1 MRQALLLGRTSVV
14 LLISLVAACTGGP
27 DLSWSTTTSSPP
39 PGRSGS
45 DPSQGLWP
53 EGEPSPTEPTPRP
66 MSPSLQPDFGATVT
80 LAQAPPALGA
90 ASVLVSED
98 GARAVATDPDRDRV
112 AIVDLA
118 TQAVSIVAL
127 DAGDEPGRLVA
138 DNAGRVHV
146 VLERGGSVASIDLA
160 SAAIV
165 ARRPVCGAP
174 RGIARHGAEL
184 FVACTGGEIVAL
196 PADPA
201 GAPQVRARIDRDLR
215 DVVALETDL
224 LVSRL
229 RTAEVLRV
237 RRSDGTL
244 LSRAAP
250 PKAAGREPFVGWRL
264 ASAGQN
270 RAALVHQM
278 ASTDTID
285 VEAPQAYGAPP
296 TQPCGGPVM
305 STVTTFTPDAASDG
319 LLVEP
324 HDTLVQ
330 AVVPVDLARSHAGNR
345 WAVIAAGNAHIKE
358 LMQVQAFASLD
369 TSGCQGAL
377 DGQGVARDPSGQAV
391 AVAFT
396 RDDRLVVFTR
406 EPAAIHVRAT
416 DSASWQSIAL
426 GGASREDTGHAIFH
440 SNSSTGIACVSCHPG
455 GGDDGRVW
463 KFSTGER
470 RTQSLEGTLDGTA
483 PYHWGGDM
491 EGIESFGGPVFGKR
505 MGGPQLGYGQLDA
518 LRAYLTRLPAP
529 STSAPSDPAA
539 AARGKKLFES
549 AAVGCSGC
557 HSGAKLTNNE
567 SVDVGTGAPGKSEL
581 FQVPSLL
588 GVGVRA
594 PFLHDGRAATLLDR
608 FGPAGGGDN
617 HGQTSGL
624 TSVQVKDLVTYL
636 ETL

>member
-1 MRQALLLGRTSVV
+1 MRQALLLGRSSVV
-14 LLISLVAACTGGP
+14 LLISAVAACSGGP
-27 DLSWSTTTSSPP
+27 ELSWSSPSSSPP
-39 PGRSGS
+39 PGRSSS

-53 EGEPSPTEPTPRP
+53 GSEPSPTEPVPRP
-66 MSPSLQPDFGATVT
+66 VSSTLQPDFGATVT
-80 LAQAPPALGA
+80 LDQAPPALGA
-90 ASVLVSED
+90 ARVLVSDD
-98 GARAVATDPDRDRV
+98 GGRAVASDPDRDRV

-118 TQAVSIVAL
+118 TKAVSIVTL

-138 DNAGRVHV
+138 DDAGRVHV
-146 VLERGGSVASIDLA
+146 VLDRGGSVATIDLA

-184 FVACTGGEIVAL
+184 FVVCSGGEIVAL
-196 PADPA
+196 PTDPA

-237 RRSDGTL
+237 RRSDGAV

-250 PKAAGREPFVGWRL
+250 PKSAGREPFVGWRL

-270 RAALVHQM
+270 SAALVHQM
-278 ASTDTID
+278 ASTDTIV

-305 STVTTFTPDAASDG
+305 STVTSFTPDAASDA

-324 HDTLVQ
+324 HDTLVH
-330 AVVPVDLARSHAGNR
+330 AVVPVDLARSAGNR
-345 WAVIAAGNAHIKE
+345 WAVIAAGNAHTKE
-358 LMQVQAFASLD
+358 LRQVQAFASLG
-369 TSGCQGAL
+369 TAGCREAPT
-377 DGQGVARDPSGQAV
+377 GQGVASDPSGQAV

-396 RDDRLVVFTR
+396 HDESLVVFTR
-406 EPAAIHVRAT
+406 EPAAIHVRAVGNT
-416 DSASWQSIAL
+416 SWQSIAL

-440 SNSSTGIACVSCHPG
+440 SNAGTGIACVSCHPG

-463 KFSTGER
+463 NFSTGSR
-470 RTQSLEGTLDGTA
+470 RTQSLEGTLEGTA

-505 MGGPQLGYGQLDA
+505 MGGPHLGYDRLDA

-529 STSAPSDPAA
+529 PTSAPSDPAA
-539 AARGKKLFES
+539 AARGKTLFES
-549 AAVGCSGC
+549 TAVGCSGC
-557 HSGAKLTNNE
+557 HSGAQLTNNE
-567 SVDVGTGAPGKSEL
+567 SVDVGTGASGKNEL

-594 PFLHDGRAATLLDR
+594 PYLHDGRAATLLDR

-624 TSVQVKDLVTYL
+624 TSAQVKDLVNYL